1 MSRSQRLTFLAIA
14 AVIAVVAVVVLA
26 GGSDDTG
33 DERAA
38 TPTPTPTATPE
49 SEGMAEE
56 SEATPTP
63 TPSPTRTPDP
73 IPVLRPGTKKTVQ
86 AKQGE
91 RVRFRI
97 RSPEPE
103 EMHLHGYDIYR
114 DLPAGETVTVTLDDP
129 QLTGIYEIELHNSG
143 EEIGSLRVEP

>member
-38 TPTPTPTATPE
+38 APTQTPTPTPE

-73 IPVLRPGTKKTVQ
+73 VPVLRPGTKKTVQ

-91 RVRFRI
+91 RVSFRI
-97 RSPEPE
+97 RSPEAE
-103 EMHLHGYDIYR
+103 EMHLHGYDVYR
-114 DLPAGETVTVTLDDP
+114 DLPAGKTVTVTLDDP

>member
-26 GGSDDTG
+26 GGSSDSG

-38 TPTPTPTATPE
+38 APTQTPTPTPE

-73 IPVLRPGTKKTVQ
+73 VVVLRPGTKKTVE

-97 RSPEPE
+97 RSPEAE
-103 EMHLHGYDIYR
+103 EMHLHGYDVYR
-114 DLPAGETVTVTLDDP
+114 DLPAGKTVTVTLDDP

>member
-26 GGSDDTG
+26 GGSDDMG

-38 TPTPTPTATPE
+38 APTQTPPPTPE

-63 TPSPTRTPDP
+63 TPSPTRTPDL
-73 IPVLRPGTKKTVQ
+73 IPVLRPGTKKTVE

-97 RSPEPE
+97 RSPEAE
-103 EMHLHGYDIYR
+103 EMHLHGYDVYR
-114 DLPAGETVTVTLDDP
+114 DLPAGKTVTVTLDDP

>member
-26 GGSDDTG
+26 GGSDDMG

-38 TPTPTPTATPE
+38 APTQTPPPTPE

-73 IPVLRPGTKKTVQ
+73 IPVLRPGTKKTVE

-97 RSPEPE
+97 RSPEAE
-103 EMHLHGYDIYR
+103 EMHLHGYDVYR
-114 DLPAGETVTVTLDDP
+114 DLPAGKTVTVTLDDP